1 MQLKLSR
8 KKKATGGQKFQAT
21 PPRVDVLPAA
31 HRARLA
37 TMRNRRLVVG
47 ATLACAVG
55 VLGTWG
61 AGTAGIADLEDQV
74 ATAAERGRVLS
85 EQVAVYSPVTNLATQ
100 TEALNTTIQSQ
111 TSRTVDH
118 GAVMQ
123 RFLDAVG
130 PYLQVTSFQLMTVT
144 SENPDVDCVSTD
156 PFNQVPLA
164 GCISFTGNPTAG
176 GATPSGVLNALGRD
190 TWFADPYLP
199 ALAGDGSLQ
208 GSVGLS
214 VEAFNQMQSDTGEGT
229 DPTSELPEP
238 ETTPTSE
245 DGQ

>member
-8 KKKATGGQKFQAT
+8 KKKAAGGQKFVAT
-21 PPRVDVLPAA
+21 PPRVDVLPPA

-37 TMRNRRLVVG
+37 TMRNRGLVVG
-47 ATLACAVG
+47 ATVACALGVVG
-55 VLGTWG
+55 IWG
-61 AGTAGIADLEDQV
+61 AGTASISDLEDQV
-74 ATAAERGRVLS
+74 ATAAEHGRALS

-100 TEALNTTIQSQ
+100 TEALNSTIQSQ
-111 TSRTVDH
+111 TERTVDH

-123 RFLDAVG
+123 RFLEAVD

-144 SENPDVDCVSTD
+144 SETPEIDCVSTD

-164 GCISFTGNPTAG
+164 GCISFTGDPVAG
-176 GATPSGVLNALGRD
+176 GATPSGVLSALGGD
-190 TWFADPYLP
+190 SWFADPYLP

-214 VEAFNQMQSDTGEGT
+214 VEAFNQMQ
-229 DPTSELPEP
+229 DPTGDSSDPASELPEP
-238 ETTPTSE
+238 ETAPTPE